1 MKILI
6 VLTSTEQIP
15 GSDRRTG
22 AWFEEVAAP
31 YYIFQ
36 SAGAEVVLA
45 SVAGGPAP
53 IDPMSE
59 MENFQSEY
67 TRKFADDAD
76 AQTALKKTLRLA
88 DVKSSDYDAVFYSGG
103 LGPVFDLTED
113 ADSIALIERMFHE
126 DKPIAAV
133 CHGVASLRN
142 AHTSGGKS
150 LIQGRNV
157 TGFSNGEERAAHSD
171 GIVPFLV
178 EDELRRLGGNY
189 SSGPDWTSHVVVDG
203 RLITGQNPAS
213 SEGAARKLL
222 EVVRG

>member
-6 VLTSTEQIP
+6 VLTSTGQIP
-15 GSDRRTG
+15 GSDRKTG
-22 AWFEEVAAP
+22 SWFEEVAAP

-36 SAGAEVVLA
+36 SAGVEVVLA
-45 SVAGGPAP
+45 SVTGGPAP

-76 AQTALKKTLRLA
+76 AQTALANTRRLA

-103 LGPVFDLTED
+103 LGPLFDLTED
-113 ADSIALIERMFHE
+113 ADSIALIERMFDE
-126 DKPIAAV
+126 SKPIAAV

-142 AHTSGGKS
+142 ARTSDGKI
-150 LIQGRNV
+150 LIQSRNV
-157 TGFSNGEERAAHSD
+157 TGFSNSEERAAHGD
-171 GIVPFLV
+171 GVVPFLV
-178 EDELRRLGGNY
+178 EDELRRLGGHY
-189 SSGPDWTSHVVVDG
+189 SSGPDWTSHLVVDG

-213 SEGAARKLL
+213 SEGVAKKLL